1 MHADNGI
8 VENNGNLESMKI
20 MLDDDEALEGV
31 EAWLNGQGLTIKL
44 SAGYPGRKADEYV
57 ESCAGWL
64 LRLVQH
70 ARAANNK

>member
-31 EAWLNGQGLTIKL
+31 EAWLERP
-44 SAGYPGRKADEYV
+44 SA
-57 ESCAGWL
+57 
-64 LRLVQH
+64 
-70 ARAANNK
+70 N